1 MKKILSVIAAA
12 VLSAVCAFAVAG
24 CKNSENKLKVF
35 VPDGAPALSVA
46 GINQTEA
53 DKYFTV
59 SAVAAAT
66 INTYVTGD
74 NPQAD
79 VAVLPVN
86 AAVKL
91 LGDGKNYKM
100 LGTVT
105 HGNLFLMKKPTET
118 DIATPA
124 DLSKLT
130 GKTVGVIN
138 LVNVPGLTFKALLK
152 DNGIEFNELKDGA
165 AVDPDKVNL
174 KNVTAQEAAPVN
186 ADCQYFIVPEP
197 AASTKAA
204 VTQGKLSFAGNIQT
218 LYGGEGGYPQA
229 VAVAKASVIS
239 SSKKQIT
246 ALLDSFTF
254 TEGWLKAED
263 TSPEQ
268 IVSAVGAM
276 LSGDIGPMFT
286 AANLT
291 RTVISNCGIRFVSAA
306 ESKTEILAYMQ
317 KLNGVSANA
326 WGTPADAF
334 FG

>member
-1 MKKILSVIAAA
+1 M
-12 VLSAVCAFAVAG
+12 
-24 CKNSENKLKVF
+24 
-35 VPDGAPALSVA
+35 
-46 GINQTEA
+46 T
-53 DKYFTV
+53 
-59 SAVAAAT
+59 
-66 INTYVTGD
+66 
-74 NPQAD
+74 
-79 VAVLPVN
+79 
-86 AAVKL
+86 
-91 LGDGKNYKM
+91 
-100 LGTVT
+100 
-105 HGNLFLMKKPTET
+105 PT
-118 DIATPA
+118 
-124 DLSKLT
+124 K
-130 GKTVGVIN
+130 
-138 LVNVPGLTFKALLK
+138 
-152 DNGIEFNELKDGA
+152 
-165 AVDPDKVNL
+165 
-174 KNVTAQEAAPVN
+174 
-186 ADCQYFIVPEP
+186 YFIVPEP

-239 SSKKQIT
+239 SSKKQIS

-276 LSGDIGPMFT
+276 LSGDISPTFT